1 MKNRL
6 NKIVVSTLLVASSL
20 MAEQSAGLYSFENIH
35 SFVGIEGGYNS
46 LDVEGNNG
54 TDPALLVKHDLYHGG
69 LKVGAQSDNYRI
81 YLNANYYDGA
91 DSFDYMTT
99 YGIGIQYMFNFSN
112 AMNAFIG
119 LNTGMANARF
129 VVATETTSR
138 TISDPYM
145 GGEAGV
151 NVHLGEDIDL
161 EIGARILSMDI
172 SNTKNDI
179 TYIFDNMITGYAS
192 INFKYEID

>member
-6 NKIVVSTLLVASSL
+6 SKVVISTLLVTSSL
-20 MAEQSAGLYSFENIH
+20 VAADWSGSHSVDNVY
-35 SFVGIEGGYNS
+35 SFVGIEAGANS

-54 TDPALLVKHDLYHGG
+54 TDPAMTDSHDLYHGG

-81 YLNANYYDGA
+81 YLNANYYDGS

-99 YGIGIQYMFNFSN
+99 YGAGIQYLFNFSN
-112 AMNAFIG
+112 TMNAFIG
-119 LNTGMANARF
+119 LNAGVANAKFF
-129 VVATETTSR
+129 VDGETTSR
-138 TISDPYM
+138 TISDPYV

-151 NVHLGEDIDL
+151 NVQLMENIDL
-161 EIGARILSMDI
+161 EVGARILSMDI

-179 TYIFDNMITGYAS
+179 TYTFDNMITGYAS
-192 INFKYEID
+192 INFKYKMD